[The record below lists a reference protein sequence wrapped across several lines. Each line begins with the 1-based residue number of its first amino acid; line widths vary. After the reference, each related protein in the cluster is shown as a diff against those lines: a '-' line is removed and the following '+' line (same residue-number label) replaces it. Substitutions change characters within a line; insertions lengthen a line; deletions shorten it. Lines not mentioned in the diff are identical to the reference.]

1 MEILPEE
8 QEGAPGPTEIVSP
21 GDECGVV
28 DVATSNDEVD
38 AAPEDGDSASASTYG
53 PPGGL
58 FSGSSQ
64 QWPSPADE
72 EEDCEGGGGPPGS
85 ETGEGEGRLGA
96 RLVEAEGGEGGW
108 ESLLAAFGL
117 PLDGDTPD
125 DLPAA
130 AGRAGPPEPTA
141 TAEERVKRRRWEPGA
156 LRYGEAEELVI
167 LD

>member
-1 MEILPEE
+1 MGTMEILPEE
-8 QEGAPGPTEIVSP
+8 QEGAPGPTEIVSL

-38 AAPEDGDSASASTYG
+38 PAPEDGDGASESTHG

-72 EEDCEGGGGPPGS
+72 EEECEGGGGPPGS
-85 ETGEGEGRLGA
+85 ETAEADVAQGA
-96 RLVEAEGGEGGW
+96 GAVEAEGGEGGW

-117 PLDGDTPD
+117 EVDTPD
-125 DLPAA
+125 DLSAA
-130 AGRAGPPEPTA
+130 AGGAGQMDAPQ
-141 TAEERVKRRRWEPGA
+141 AEERVKRRRWEPGA
-156 LRYGEAEELVI
+156 LRYGEAEEPVI